1 MPHLEKVVQARMR
14 SFLPDVVLSANM
26 PLDAQ
31 RVILKT
37 AHEIEARF
45 VFWLQDVLSV
55 GLKFALRK
63 KRIPGAG
70 LVSRYYAHLERKLL
84 INSDAIV
91 CIAPDFRRLL
101 ECWRIPIAKTFVIE
115 NWAPLEEVVPMSRFN
130 PWAKEMG
137 LPMGNLEAAALLLAG
152 AIVRTIDV
160 GIVRGPSM
168 DSRFFILWCGVGLD
182 AAITRDVEPQR
193 EMKRR
198 LGASMFWLVGIRD
211 AWGYRGKRAT
221 LRFEDKRVRRR
232 VILALAANSQ
242 LYGGIVR
249 IAPHAKVDDGHL
261 NLVVFKG
268 TGFVAT
274 ALHLVRVFLGAH
286 LRDPQVEVYHTT
298 CVTIEGK
305 NLPVHVD
312 AEPVGFTPVEIRVH
326 PRSLRIMVPRSA
338 NQNLFA

>member
-1 MPHLEKVVQARMR
+1 VKARLIYNPSAGMRTAREEIERAMLVLRESGWSLELVETARQGDAR
-14 SFLPDVVLSANM
+14 FLAREAAERH
-26 PLDAQ
+26 LDA
-31 RVILKT
+31 VIAVGGDGT
-37 AHEIEARF
+37 VNEA
-45 VFWLQDVLSV
+45 VN
-55 GLKFALRK
+55 
-63 KRIPGAG
+63 G
-70 LVSRYYAHLERKLL
+70 LVDSPTALGVL
-84 INSDAIV
+84 
-91 CIAPDFRRLL
+91 
-101 ECWRIPIAKTFVIE
+101 
-115 NWAPLEEVVPMSRFN
+115 PLGTANV
-130 PWAKEMG
+130 WAKEMG

-152 AIVRTIDV
+152 ANVRTIDV

-198 LGASMFWLVGIRD
+198 LGALMFWLVGIRD

-221 LRFEDKRVRRR
+221 LRFGDKRVRRR

-268 TGFVAT
+268 TGFAAT